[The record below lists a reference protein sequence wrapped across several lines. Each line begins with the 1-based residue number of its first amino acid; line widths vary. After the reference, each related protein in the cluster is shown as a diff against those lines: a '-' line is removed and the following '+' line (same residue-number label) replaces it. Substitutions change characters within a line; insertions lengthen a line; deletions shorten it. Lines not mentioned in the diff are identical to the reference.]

1 MNREELQAKIDELKL
16 LSKNKFAKTTFYVGC
31 AVSFILGFIVK
42 AVIF

>member
-1 MNREELQAKIDELKL
+1 MNREELQAKVDELEL

-42 AVIF
+42 AKIF